1 MSHFSIIET
10 GAFGLVVSAEL
21 IVVTPVNEAQSS
33 MAGIAAVSF
42 LVKTVIKI
50 PLNKRDQCK
59 SPVDNAALLYCRAL
73 SVASSNGSY

>member
-1 MSHFSIIET
+1 
-10 GAFGLVVSAEL
+10 
-21 IVVTPVNEAQSS
+21 

-59 SPVDNAALLYCRAL
+59 SSVDNAAVLCCRAL
-73 SVASSNGSY
+73 SVASSNGSDYRLENAKINTILF

>member
-1 MSHFSIIET
+1 
-10 GAFGLVVSAEL
+10 
-21 IVVTPVNEAQSS
+21 

-59 SPVDNAALLYCRAL
+59 SSVDKAAVLCCRAL
-73 SVASSNGSY
+73 SVASSNGSD

>member
-1 MSHFSIIET
+1 
-10 GAFGLVVSAEL
+10 
-21 IVVTPVNEAQSS
+21 

-59 SPVDNAALLYCRAL
+59 SPVDNAAVLCCRAL

>member
-1 MSHFSIIET
+1 
-10 GAFGLVVSAEL
+10 
-21 IVVTPVNEAQSS
+21 

-73 SVASSNGSY
+73 SVASSNGSD

>member
-1 MSHFSIIET
+1 
-10 GAFGLVVSAEL
+10 
-21 IVVTPVNEAQSS
+21 

-50 PLNKRDQCK
+50 PLNKGDQCK

-73 SVASSNGSY
+73 SVASSNGSYQGEKNAKINTILF

>member
-1 MSHFSIIET
+1 
-10 GAFGLVVSAEL
+10 
-21 IVVTPVNEAQSS
+21 
-33 MAGIAAVSF
+33 MAGIAAVSV

-73 SVASSNGSY
+73 SVAKAVMVLIRGEKMLN